1 MNRRPFSGG
10 AKLRG
15 FVAFALLAVMLTGCD
30 NSSPTTQ
37 PQSNL
42 RTITMQIGRQTF
54 TLEVA
59 DTEPTRETGLMNR
72 DSMPANHGML
82 FVFEDETPRAF
93 WMKNTR
99 IPLDILFIDAQG
111 KVVSSKSMKPFDL
124 RTTPSDAAAK
134 YAIELN
140 AGAAESSG
148 VAVGDQ
154 LNIPLPAQPSP
165 DKNAAASQPSPPP
178 AK

>member
-1 MNRRPFSGG
+1 MIPQPVSGG

-15 FVAFALLAVMLTGCD
+15 FVLLLALISPLFASCD
-30 NSSPTTQ
+30 EKPSTTQ

-72 DSMPANHGML
+72 DSMPANHGMI
-82 FVFEDETPRAF
+82 FVFEDEEERGF
-93 WMKNTR
+93 YMKNTR
-99 IPLDILFIDAQG
+99 FPLDILFIDGNG
-111 KVVSSKSMKPFDL
+111 KVVSSKSMKPYDL
-124 RTTPSDAAAK
+124 RTTPSDAPAK

-140 AGAAESSG
+140 AGAAQSSG
-148 VAVGDQ
+148 VSVGDQ
-154 LNIPLPAQPSP
+154 LNIPLAAQS
-165 DKNAAASQPSPPP
+165 AASTTTPT
-178 AK
+178 K

>member
-1 MNRRPFSGG
+1 MNPRPLSGSPQG
-10 AKLRG
+10 RALIAL
-15 FVAFALLAVMLTGCD
+15 FLSLALLSGCD
-30 NSSPTTQ
+30 NTATTQ

-59 DTEPTRETGLMNR
+59 DTEPVRETGLMNR

-82 FVFEDETPRAF
+82 FVFDDESPRSF
-93 WMKNTR
+93 WMKDTR
-99 IPLDILFIDAQG
+99 IPLDILFIDGNG

-124 RTTPSDAAAK
+124 RTTPSDGAAK

-140 AGAAESSG
+140 AGAAQSSG
-148 VAVGDQ
+148 VSAGDQ
-154 LNIPLPAQPSP
+154 LTIPLPAQASP
-165 DKNAAASQPSPPP
+165 DNNAPASQPSPAP

>member
-1 MNRRPFSGG
+1 MTPRPFGG
-10 AKLRG
+10 GPQGRTLIAL
-15 FVAFALLAVMLTGCD
+15 FFSLALLSGCD
-30 NSSPTTQ
+30 NSATTQ

-59 DTEPTRETGLMNR
+59 DTEPVRETGLMNR

-82 FVFEDETPRAF
+82 FVFEDETRRDF

-99 IPLDILFIDAQG
+99 IPLDILFIDGQG
-111 KVVSSKSMKPFDL
+111 KVVSIKSMKPFDL
-124 RTTPSDAAAK
+124 RTTPSDGAAK

-140 AGAAESSG
+140 AGAAHSSG
-148 VAVGDQ
+148 VSVGDQ
-154 LNIPLPAQPSP
+154 LNIPLPAQAAP
-165 DKNAAASQPSPPP
+165 DNNAPASQPAGQS